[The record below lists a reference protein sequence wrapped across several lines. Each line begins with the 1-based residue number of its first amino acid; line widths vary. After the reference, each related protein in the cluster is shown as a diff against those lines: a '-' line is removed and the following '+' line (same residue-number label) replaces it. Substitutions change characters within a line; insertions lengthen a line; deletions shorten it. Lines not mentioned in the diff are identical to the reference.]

1 METEVMEAQVEC
13 DTQQVEQRKSSNPP
27 VVIGRDGRVMNP
39 ALLAHCWKPGQSGNP
54 NPQKAPV
61 RLPELAKLAK
71 AHTAEAVEQLVKWMR
86 CSDGKIAVV
95 ACIAL
100 LDRGWGRPR
109 ESKEN
114 VETLVSGWDTMTM
127 PERIAV
133 LRGQRKKGPGQE
145 AGATTADAPKQSQ
158 QDG

>member
-1 METEVMEAQVEC
+1 METEVVEAQVEC
-13 DTQQVEQRKSSNPP
+13 ENNADAHAEPSRPP
-27 VVIGRDGRVMNP
+27 VVIGRDGRVLHP
-39 ALLAHCWKPGQSGNP
+39 AMVAAMWKPGQTGNP
-54 NPQKAPV
+54 GQAPRPI

-71 AHTAEAVEQLVKWMR
+71 THTAEAVEQLVKWMR
-86 CSDGKIAVV
+86 CADGKIAVV

-133 LRGQRKKGPGQE
+133 LRGQRK
-145 AGATTADAPKQSQ
+145 AGATTPAAPTPK
-158 QDG
+158 